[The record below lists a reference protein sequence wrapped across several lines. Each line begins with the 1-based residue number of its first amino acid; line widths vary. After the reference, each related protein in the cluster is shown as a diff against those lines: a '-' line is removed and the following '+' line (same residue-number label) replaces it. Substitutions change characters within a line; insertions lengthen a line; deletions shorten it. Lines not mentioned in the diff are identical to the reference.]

1 MERNEF
7 IPVAPPDDLRNLSSD
22 NKYAPILTSTL
33 KFIPSNQ
40 FMIASIVFSAVYDE
54 KSEENCPRNCVRSS
68 RARSPNQPAQSLA
81 GESRTMANVGYVANW
96 GLFVQGASGE

>member
-33 KFIPSNQ
+33 KFIP
-40 FMIASIVFSAVYDE
+40 
-54 KSEENCPRNCVRSS
+54 